1 MFAPGQSG
9 NARGLLS
16 ISSVYGALLAE
27 HAGRELSAADK
38 TLLEHAA
45 RLLVKATRTRA
56 ADPQVRA
63 TNAAMKIIER
73 LRKATRAKRTPLPP
87 LGDMVEATRAKE
99 RAHGHAKGS
108 AGVLAR

>member
-1 MFAPGQSG
+1 MFAPGKSG

-16 ISSVYGALLAE
+16 ISSVYAELLAE
-27 HAGRELSAADK
+27 HAGRDLSAADK

-73 LRKATRAKRTPLPP
+73 LRKATKAKRTPLPG
-87 LGDMVEATRAKE
+87 LREKE

-108 AGVLAR
+108 AGALVR